1 VVGVG
6 KIGNVSGGSVYVMIA
21 AAPSI
26 DFSAGLSFFAQAF
39 TLHLLFQYSKRLVDV
54 VVAH

>member
-6 KIGNVSGGSVYVMIA
+6 KIGNVSGGGVYVMIA